1 MGTDVNAAG
10 GPDAARGGS
19 LKGRL
24 FAGVRVAATLAIVG
38 GLIFKLSPGELAD
51 TLRASD
57 AWLLLAALALMCVV
71 QALVV
76 VKWLVL
82 LRARDVEAP
91 LLQVIRA
98 YCVGNLLSN
107 VLPTAVGG
115 DVYRVYRIQR
125 EADARA
131 ADVTMTVLYERATGY
146 GAMTC
151 LGAMGAAF
159 YYGSVAIGALA
170 VAGGAAAALV
180 LAVVLP
186 RMPFPA
192 VRHDHFLR
200 NLLAHR
206 REAMAVYQMAVF
218 SLAIQALYIST
229 IALAGRA
236 LGVHVSWWYWAF
248 MTWVVAVAMLM
259 PVTLGGLGVRESSFS
274 ALVKHAGATAAQGA
288 STGFALGVLLVV
300 ANAAGL
306 LAVEI
311 AERLGYGE
319 RAVDGVVA
327 AAHADPVPVER

>member
-1 MGTDVNAAG
+1 M
-10 GPDAARGGS
+10 
-19 LKGRL
+19 
-24 FAGVRVAATLAIVG
+24 AATLAIVG

-91 LLQVIRA
+91 LLQVVRA

-170 VAGGAAAALV
+170 GAGGAAAALV

-206 REAMAVYQMAVF
+206 RELMAVYQMAVF

-288 STGFALGVLLVV
+288 STGFALGVLLLV

-311 AERLGYGE
+311 AGRLGYGE
-319 RAVDGVVA
+319 HA
-327 AAHADPVPVER
+327 ADSMLASAQADPVPVER